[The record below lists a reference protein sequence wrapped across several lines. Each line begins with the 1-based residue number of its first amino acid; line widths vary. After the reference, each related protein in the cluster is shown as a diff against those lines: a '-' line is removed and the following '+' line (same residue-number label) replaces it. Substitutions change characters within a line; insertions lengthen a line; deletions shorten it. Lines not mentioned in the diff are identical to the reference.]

1 MSLFED
7 VQTIEINGKEVS
19 KIEATIDG
27 NVATIWEKQSIEMIE
42 VTVVKVWSDSNNS
55 RGLRPAQLRCTLS
68 NGTMVYL
75 NDANNWTYTLEVPK
89 YDAET
94 GLEINYTWSEQT
106 VLGYTQTGMTRVD
119 DTTTFTNTLPNRPP
133 GPTGPTEPIT

>member
-27 NVATIWEKQSIEMIE
+27 NIAILWEKQIEMVE
-42 VTVVKVWSDSNNS
+42 LTVVKVWDDNNNIQG
-55 RGLRPAQLRCTLS
+55 RRPAQLNCTCTD
-68 NGTMVYL
+68 GTNAYPVTL
-75 NDANNWTYTLEVPK
+75 NNDNNWTASLTLPK
-89 YDAET
+89 Y
-94 GLEINYTWSEQT
+94 INGIEATYNWTEQS
-106 VLGYTQTGMTRVD
+106 VLGYKQTGKTIVD

-133 GPTGPTEPIT
+133 PTPIVE

>member
-1 MSLFED
+1 MSFFDD
-7 VQTIEINGKEVS
+7 VQSITIDGKEVS

-27 NVATIWEKQSIEMIE
+27 NVATIWEKETVELITL
-42 VTVVKVWSDSNNS
+42 TVVKVWDDNNN
-55 RGLRPAQLRCTLS
+55 RQGRRPAQLRCTLS

-94 GLEINYTWSEQT
+94 GLEINYTWTEQE
-106 VLGYTQTGMTRVD
+106 VAGYRQTGKTTVG
-119 DTTTFTNTLPNRPP
+119 DTTTFTNTLLNRPP
-133 GPTGPTEPIT
+133 GPPGPTEPIT